1 MVLYWLHYDTSGF
14 GAENVPLN
22 LSIKNVPDHL
32 GNLLRERA
40 AGNHRSMQGEL
51 LAILEEAL
59 LPRRGLTPAEAL
71 DRVRRLGLR
80 TPDEATD
87 MIRADRET
95 R

>member
-1 MVLYWLHYDTSGF
+1 V
-14 GAENVPLN
+14 N

-32 GNLLRERA
+32 GDLLRERA
-40 AGNHRSMQGEL
+40 AKNHRSMQGEL

-59 LPRRGLTPAEAL
+59 LPRRCLTPAEAL

-80 TPDEATD
+80 RRDEATE
-87 MIRADRET
+87 MIRADREA